1 MFLSLKEN
9 INMVKEELNSEEK
22 FFEKAVMTEKFVKKY
37 KNVMIASVVAV
48 VLVAGANFAYNMN
61 EEGKISAAN
70 EALSKLYSNP
80 NDSASLSELKRLSP
94 DLHDVWLYS
103 QAIANNDMESLKS
116 LKGSSAMIISD
127 LAKYELAADSA
138 ALEEYASKQNAIY
151 RDLAL
156 VKSAV
161 MLLNENKVDKAMA
174 ALSKVSAESSL
185 NELVSVLKHYG
196 VK

>member
-1 MFLSLKEN
+1 
-9 INMVKEELNSEEK
+9 MVKEELNSEEK

-37 KNVMIASVVAV
+37 KNVMIASVIAV
-48 VLVAGANFAYNMN
+48 VLVVGANFAYNMN
-61 EEGKISAAN
+61 EEGKVLAAN
-70 EALSKLYSNP
+70 EALAKLYSNP
-80 NDSASLSELKRLSP
+80 NDSAALSELKRLSP

-103 QAIANNDMESLKS
+103 QAIANGDKESLKS
-116 LKGSSAMIISD
+116 LKGSGAMIVGD
-127 LAKYELAADSA
+127 LAKYELANDPA

-161 MLLNENKVDKAMA
+161 MLLNENKVDKANA
-174 ALSKVSAESSL
+174 VLSKVSADSSL

>member
-1 MFLSLKEN
+1 
-9 INMVKEELNSEEK
+9 MVKEELNSEEK

-48 VLVAGANFAYNMN
+48 VLVVGANFAYDMN
-61 EEGKISAAN
+61 KEGKILAAN
-70 EALSKLYSNP
+70 DALSKLYSNP
-80 NDSASLSELKRLSP
+80 GDSAALSELKRLSP
-94 DLHDVWLYS
+94 NLHDVWLYS
-103 QAIANNDMESLKS
+103 QAIANKDMESLKS
-116 LKGSSAMIISD
+116 LKSSNAMIISD
-127 LAKYELAADSA
+127 LAKYELAADPA

-161 MLLNENKVDKAMA
+161 MLLNENKVDKAKA
-174 ALSKVSAESSL
+174 VLSKVSAESSL

>member
-1 MFLSLKEN
+1 MSLKEN

-37 KNVMIASVVAV
+37 KNVMIASVVAI
-48 VLVAGANFAYNMN
+48 VLVVGANIVYNIN
-61 EEGKISAAN
+61 EEGKVSAAN
-70 EALSKLYSNP
+70 AVLLKLQSDP
-80 NDSASLSELKRLSP
+80 SDAATLSELKKLSP
-94 DLHDVWLYS
+94 NLHDVWLYS
-103 QAIANNDMESLKS
+103 QAIANSDIELLKGLKS
-116 LKGSSAMIISD
+116 SDAMIITD
-127 LAKYELAADSA
+127 LAKYELAQDTA

-161 MLLNENKVDKAMA
+161 MLLNENKADKAKTV
-174 ALSKVSAESSL
+174 LSKVSAESSL

-196 VK
+196 VN